1 MVTPLFKQCS
11 GNLLM
16 ILPAACLFDLDGLL
30 LDTEPLH
37 AQVWSETAA
46 AFGASLSDQQ
56 LLALKGRRR
65 LDCAQQLQ
73 DWLNIQVGCEQV
85 LAVRKPITQRLLSQA
100 PAMPGAEDLVRWC
113 ADQKL
118 PMALVTSSTDDAVA
132 LKSGNHAWLQLIQLR
147 VLGDDPCLKAGKPE
161 ADPFLLASKR
171 LGVEPS
177 ACWAFEDSPAG
188 TQAALAAGC
197 FVWVLDNQ
205 MNANNGFELEANLR
219 QISQLS
225 TALDQLKAAK
235 GAC

>member
-1 MVTPLFKQCS
+1 
-11 GNLLM
+11 M

-37 AQVWSETAA
+37 AQVWSQTAA
-46 AFGASLSDQQ
+46 AFGSRLSESQ
-56 LLALKGRRR
+56 LMALKGRRR

-73 DWLNIQVGCEQV
+73 DWLNIQVGCDHV
-85 LAVRKPITQRLLSQA
+85 LALRRPIAHRLLSQA
-100 PAMPGAEDLVRWC
+100 PAMPGAENLVRWC
-113 ADQKL
+113 DDQKL
-118 PMALVTSSTDDAVA
+118 PMALVTSSTEDAVA
-132 LKSGNHAWLQLIQLR
+132 LKSGNHCWLELIKVR
-147 VLGDDPCLKAGKPE
+147 VLGDDPSLKSGKPA
-161 ADPFLLASKR
+161 ADPFLLASQR
-171 LGVEPS
+171 LDVEPS

-197 FVWVLDNQ
+197 LVWVLDDQ
-205 MNANNGFELEANLR
+205 MNPNNGFELEANLR